1 MIVVH
6 LLGEDQAIILILPEF
21 ASITFV
27 MHSHVEI
34 VLGNVC

>member
-27 MHSHVEI
+27 VHLHVEI
-34 VLGNVC
+34 VPSNVC